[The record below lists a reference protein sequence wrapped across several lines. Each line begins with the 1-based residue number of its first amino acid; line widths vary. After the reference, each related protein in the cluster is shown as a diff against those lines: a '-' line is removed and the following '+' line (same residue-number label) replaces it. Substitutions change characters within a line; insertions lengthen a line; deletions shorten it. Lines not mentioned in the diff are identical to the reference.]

1 MDYRFEQSVMLERID
16 LIARLT
22 TTGECGDKDREIAL
36 VMIAELVLVLMKKEA
51 APSPVLPVVAVM
63 TN

>member
-22 TTGECGDKDREIAL
+22 TTGECDDKDREIAL
-36 VMIAELVLVLMKKEA
+36 IMIAELVLVLMKKEA